1 MGATRQLDRPEAY
14 ARSFEERK
22 RAFIV
27 RTGRK
32 LRPWINGAIARW
44 SLVPDTPVLN
54 KADFPWTRMLEEN
67 WETIQA
73 ELQALLEYRDAL
85 PPLHEI
91 SPDHR
96 RITKDES
103 WKSFFLWGYG
113 YRVDANCRRCPET
126 ARIVEQIPN
135 LKSAL
140 FSILTPHAHIPR
152 HKGVTKGMITCH
164 LALNIPQERD
174 KCRIQVDDQVL
185 YWEPGKTMVF
195 DDTYKH
201 EVWNDT
207 DEERVVLLMQ
217 FTRPMRPL
225 GRLVNAAFLALV
237 KMTAYYKEPKKNM
250 ATFEERFQAAVR
262 RAESFQIKD

>member
-1 MGATRQLDRPEAY
+1 MGATQQLDRPEAY
-14 ARSFEERK
+14 AKTFAEKR

-27 RTGRK
+27 RTGRN
-32 LRPWINGAIARW
+32 LRPWLNGAIAKW
-44 SLVPDTPVLN
+44 SNVPTTPVLDT
-54 KADFPWTRMLEEN
+54 ADFPWTRMLEDN
-67 WETIQA
+67 WETIRG
-73 ELQALLEYRDAL
+73 ELQVLLEHREAL

-96 RITKDES
+96 RITKDSS

-126 ARIVEQIPN
+126 AKIVDRIPGV
-135 LKSAL
+135 KSAL

-164 LALNIPQERD
+164 LALNIPKDRQN
-174 KCRIQVDDQVL
+174 CRIQVDDQTL
-185 YWEPGKTMVF
+185 YWEPGKTIVF

-207 DEERVVLLMQ
+207 DEERVVLLVQ
-217 FTRPMRPL
+217 FGRPL
-225 GRLVNAAFLALV
+225 RFPGSLIASAFMTGLRLSPFIQ
-237 KMTAYYKEPKKNM
+237 EGKKNV
-250 ATFEERFQAAVR
+250 AVWDEKLR
-262 RAESFQIKD
+262 EKSGT

>member
-14 ARSFEERK
+14 AKSFEERK

-32 LRPWINGAIARW
+32 LRPWINGAIAKW
-44 SLVPDTPVLN
+44 SLVPDKPVLD
-54 KADFPWTRMLEEN
+54 KADFPWTSILEEN
-67 WETIQA
+67 WEIIQT
-73 ELQALLEYRDAL
+73 ELQALLEYRDVL
-85 PPLHEI
+85 PSLHEI

-113 YRVDANCRRCPET
+113 FRVDANCRRCPET

-164 LALNIPQERD
+164 LALNIPKERD

-207 DEERVVLLMQ
+207 DEERVVLLVQ
-217 FTRPMRPL
+217 FGRPL
-225 GRLVNAAFLALV
+225 RFPGSLIASAFLGALRLSPFIQ
-237 KMTAYYKEPKKNM
+237 EGKKNV
-250 ATFEERFQAAVR
+250 AVWDEKLR
-262 RAESFQIKD
+262 KKGCA